1 MSNLSRRTI
10 LSALPVVALP
20 SSLALA
26 APLPSADAEIIALA
40 ARILPLAAE
49 SDVAVCER
57 SDREDAASDDYP
69 IRPALFAKA
78 QPHRRDH
85 ESVERLQAWLDEL
98 TPDDMPYRDFA
109 RRLANMKVW
118 QAECDAIDARH
129 GVPAARERADRIN
142 DLLLED
148 LVPALTDMQPATIA
162 GIGAKAD
169 TLVALE
175 SWGVIEPTIAALSK
189 SIIADVRRLAGG
201 ANV

>member
-1 MSNLSRRTI
+1 MFLRTI
-10 LSALPVVALP
+10 SP
-20 SSLALA
+20 
-26 APLPSADAEIIALA
+26 
-40 ARILPLAAE
+40 
-49 SDVAVCER
+49 
-57 SDREDAASDDYP
+57 YP
-69 IRPALFAKA
+69 IRPALFKTA
-78 QPHRRDH
+78 QQHRRDH
-85 ESVERLQAWLDEL
+85 ESVERLQTWLDEL
-98 TPDDMPYRDFA
+98 TPNDMPYRDFA
-109 RRLANMKVW
+109 RRLANMKAW

-189 SIIADVRRLAGG
+189 SIIADVRRLTGG